1 MSDSTITWNGVSSD
15 TLGLKIEK
23 YPALNRPA
31 RKYTAADIPG
41 QNGTAYILQ
50 DAWSETVQAY
60 AISVKEPISS
70 FKAIAEWLHSANGY
84 AKLTDSYDPDIYR
97 MAVVVDPFDVENSL
111 NKAGRAMIQF
121 RCRPERYIVQND
133 VTISPQSGTVSNS
146 SIHTAYPLIKIVGQG
161 YPSMLRTTSRSDRTP
176 SLSSS
181 SKITYLTS
189 VNGWYNYIGMNV
201 ESNRP
206 VVNNDS
212 TKISS
217 YSFATGSVT
226 LTNTTAGYG
235 IGMNIKVQPN
245 TDYNVSFL
253 CSGSGIT
260 GYFSVVLT
268 DKNGNIS
275 SAFRKTFSS
284 GSTRQ
289 SLAFTTESD
298 TYWAVLVF
306 ARGSSAGSIT
316 YSNIQM
322 NLGSTAMS
330 YAAYT
335 ADTSSVFSVS
345 NTLGTVYVHLSELYD
360 YMYLDCETL
369 NAYREPGENL
379 SPNVSFTDA
388 DGNPTA
394 AVPTLAPSPGAGS
407 LATTFYLRNTDRNW
421 ISSLVVTPRTWTL

>member
-60 AISVKEPISS
+60 EISVKEPISS
-70 FKAIAEWLHSANGY
+70 FKAIAEWLHGANGY
-84 AKLTDSYDPDIYR
+84 AKLSDSYDPDIYR

-161 YPSMLRTTSRSDRTP
+161 NPSMLRTTSRSDRTP

-306 ARGSSAGSIT
+306 ARDSSAGSIT

>member
-70 FKAIAEWLHSANGY
+70 FKAIAEWLHGANGY

-111 NKAGRAMIQF
+111 NRAGRAMIQF

-133 VTISPQSGTVSNS
+133 VTISPQSGTVVNS
-146 SIHTAYPLIKIVGQG
+146 TKHTAYPLIKIVGQG
-161 YPSMLRTTSRSDRTP
+161 YPSMLPTTDRTNVTDSFSGSTIPTLTP
-176 SLSSS
+176 SKVRYTFVGMYVDTTNRARVVNDSA
-181 SKITYLTS
+181 KITSHSET
-189 VNGWYNYIGMNV
+189 
-201 ESNRP
+201 
-206 VVNNDS
+206 
-212 TKISS
+212 
-217 YSFATGSVT
+217 TGSVT
-226 LTNTTAGYG
+226 VNTSTAGYG
-235 IGMNIKVQPN
+235 IGMNRSVQPN
-245 TDYNVSFL
+245 TTYNVSFN
-253 CSGSGIT
+253 CTGSSIPGVFT
-260 GYFSVVLT
+260 VVLT

-275 SAFRKTFSS
+275 AKFAKTFTS
-284 GSTRQ
+284 GSSRQ
-289 SLAFTTESD
+289 NLTFTTGED

-306 ARGSSAGSIT
+306 ARGSAGSIT

-322 NLGSTAMS
+322 NLGSTAMN
-330 YAAYT
+330 YAQYT
-335 ADTSSVFSVS
+335 SNTASVFSVS
-345 NTLGTVYVHLSELYD
+345 SNVLGDVYVHLSELYD

-369 NAYREPGENL
+369 NAYREPGDNL

-394 AVPTLAPSPGAGS
+394 AVPALAPSSGVGS
-407 LATTFYLRNTDRNW
+407 QATTFYLRSTDRNW
-421 ISSLVVTPRTWTL
+421 ITSLVVTPRTWTL